1 MTSPLD
7 ASTRWDTRDPEQFLL
22 GALDWHFHPETGST
36 LWLQIA
42 ETLDFDPR
50 TDISSYEDL
59 ARFPDIAEH
68 LRTSPVEDLIPRG
81 LRLLT
86 APPPQIYETGGTT
99 GAPKRLIYSANWVQ
113 RCLRWKVDELR
124 AAGFPA
130 GQPWLVAMPSGPHA
144 YGNTARLQAREL
156 GSLLHSI
163 DIDPRWVK
171 KSIAD
176 GARVDGYVAHLV
188 EQIGHIIQSQD
199 IAAVTTT
206 PPILAELTLQPE
218 LVDKLAATVSY
229 IALAGAQL
237 DDDTFDIIAETF
249 PGARIQN
256 VYGSTMVLTT
266 AHIRAPHDPA
276 PQSVYDA
283 YSPHTIFTVVDPETL
298 RQVDFGERGQ
308 VRMSHISDGMFIPNN
323 LERDTAIRVAAPPG
337 GIGDSLAAP
346 QPLGSFA
353 GEPVIQGVY

>member
-1 MTSPLD
+1 MTSPVT
-7 ASTRWDTRDPEQFLL
+7 ASTRWDARDPDQFLRD
-22 GALDWHFHPETGST
+22 ALDWHFNPETGSA
-36 LWLQIA
+36 LWLRIA

-59 ARFPDIAEH
+59 ARFPDIAAH
-68 LRTSPVEDLIPRG
+68 LRTSRVEDLIPRG
-81 LRLLT
+81 LGRSG
-86 APPPQIYETGGTT
+86 APPLIYETGGTT
-99 GAPKRLIYSANWVQ
+99 GSPKRLIYSASWIE

-130 GQPWLVAMPSGPHA
+130 GRPWLVAMPSGPHA

-176 GARVDGYVAHLV
+176 GAAVDGYVAHLV
-188 EQIGHIIQSQD
+188 EQIGHIVQTQD

-206 PPILAELTLQPE
+206 PPILAEIILRPE

-266 AHIRAPHDPA
+266 ARIRDPLDPA
-276 PQSVYDA
+276 PRTVYDA
-283 YSPHTIFTVVDPETL
+283 YPPHTIFAVVDPETL
-298 RQVDFGERGQ
+298 RPVDYGRRGQ
-308 VRMSHISDGMFIPNN
+308 VRMSHLSDGMFVPNN

-337 GIGDSLAAP
+337 GIGDSLSAP
-346 QPLGSFA
+346 QPLGSFD
-353 GEPVIQGVY
+353 GETVIPGVY